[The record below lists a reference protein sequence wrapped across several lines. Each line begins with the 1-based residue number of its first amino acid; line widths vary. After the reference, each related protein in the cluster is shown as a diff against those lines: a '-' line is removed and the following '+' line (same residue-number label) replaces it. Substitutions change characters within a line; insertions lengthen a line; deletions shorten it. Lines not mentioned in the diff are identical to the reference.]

1 LKTNILSLSQE
12 FLLVSGP
19 QAMDRNMPHIEFG
32 RPDRA
37 ADFLQRLGTTPS
49 NLTAM
54 RATLAEGSPHE
65 NVDSLS
71 ERDVFSQ
78 LASLIVNGSVKV
90 VVPPMPDKIVG
101 APMKPFTVTPAQA
114 EAQQVKPVPKEEAKK
129 EETKYDVDPLV
140 AADQAATLEKAA
152 EKGSP
157 VCEKCEKAK
166 REQKKQQEAKKAQE
180 KQQPAKVES
189 KEELH
194 PSPAKGYAVQPD
206 VAANQATTLEKASD
220 NGAPFCEKCEKAR
233 QEQARKKSQQE

>member
-1 LKTNILSLSQE
+1 LKTNIISVSQE

-19 QAMDRNMPHIEFG
+19 QALDKTMPHIEFG

-49 NLTAM
+49 NMAAM
-54 RATLAEGSPHE
+54 RAALADGSPYE
-65 NVDSLS
+65 NVDGLS
-71 ERDVFSQ
+71 EHDVFSQ

-90 VVPPMPDKIVG
+90 IVPPMPDKIVG
-101 APMKPFTVTPAQA
+101 PPMKPFTVTPAQA
-114 EAQQVKPVPKEEAKK
+114 EAQQVKPPPKEEPKK
-129 EETKYDVDPLV
+129 EETKYDVSPEV

-166 REQKKQQEAKKAQE
+166 REQKKQQEAKKAQP
-180 KQQPAKVES
+180 KPAES

-206 VAANQATTLEKASD
+206 VAANQAATLEKASE
-220 NGAPFCEKCEKAR
+220 NGSPFCEKCEKAR

>member
-1 LKTNILSLSQE
+1 
-12 FLLVSGP
+12 
-19 QAMDRNMPHIEFG
+19 MDRNMPHIEFG

-49 NLTAM
+49 NIAAM
-54 RATLAEGSPHE
+54 RSTLAEGSPHE

-71 ERDVFSQ
+71 EHDVFSQ
-78 LASLIVNGSVKV
+78 LAALIVNGSVKI

-101 APMKPFTVTPAQA
+101 APIKPFTVTPAQA
-114 EAQQVKPVPKEEAKK
+114 EAEQVKPPPKEEAKK
-129 EETKYDVDPLV
+129 EEAKYDVDPVV

-166 REQKKQQEAKKAQE
+166 KEQQKKLAAQKAKE
-180 KQQPAKVES
+180 QPAKEES

-206 VAANQATTLEKASD
+206 VAANQATTLEKASE

-233 QEQARKKSQQE
+233 QEQARKNSQQG